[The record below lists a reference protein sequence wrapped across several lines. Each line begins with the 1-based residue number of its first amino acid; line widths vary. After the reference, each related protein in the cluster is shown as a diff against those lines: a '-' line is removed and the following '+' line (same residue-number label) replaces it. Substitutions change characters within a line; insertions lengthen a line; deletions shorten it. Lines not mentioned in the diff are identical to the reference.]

1 MANKSNSKLSYKGK
15 VTVKLYHGKKVY
27 KTIKE
32 KNSGTLELFKFF
44 ANCLTGNYYSQ
55 QRPMYL
61 RAFKAVFD
69 NDGNETSRQEVT
81 TTAIP
86 VKRSKPIFDTDNNT
100 ASVLNEFLI
109 PAATMS
115 TEAANVLCLYST
127 EHKNQPDAM
136 SAEVVLEEGIEKE
149 NGTSNIKVEW
159 TLVIGNANEEGE

>member
-32 KNSGTLELFKFF
+32 KNEGTLELFKFF

-61 RAFKAVFD
+61 RAFTVVFD
-69 NDGNETSRQEVT
+69 EEGVETSRQEVT

-86 VKRSKPIFDTDNNT
+86 VRRAKPIFNAENNT
-100 ASVLNEFLI
+100 ASVLNEFII
-109 PAATMS
+109 PAATLS
-115 TEAANVLCLYST
+115 TGAANVLDLYST
-127 EHKNQPDAM
+127 ENKNQPDVM
-136 SAEVVLEEGIEKE
+136 SAEVVLDEGIQKE
-149 NGTSNIKVEW
+149 SGTSNIKVEW